1 MLYLN
6 KMYIVLNEEKIMKG
20 KVFLLFSASWCMPCK
35 KIKPFIKEFVEKTK
49 DLNVYEVEVDSDDK
63 KELVEYYK
71 ITSVPTLV
79 LLEDGKK
86 IDEVVG
92 DDLEKIKNLFSK

>member
-1 MLYLN
+1 
-6 KMYIVLNEEKIMKG
+6 MYIVLNEEKIMTG

-49 DLNVYEVEVDSDDK
+49 DLNVYEVEVDNDDK

>member
-1 MLYLN
+1 
-6 KMYIVLNEEKIMKG
+6 MYIVLNEEKIMKG

-35 KIKPFIKEFVEKTK
+35 KIKPFIKEIVEKFK
-49 DLNVYEVEVDSDDK
+49 ELNVYEVEVDSDDK
-63 KELVEYYK
+63 KKLVEYYE

-92 DDLEKIKNLFSK
+92 TDLEKIKNLFTK